1 MMPREF
7 ARRWSWQLPLLTQ
20 VAHRQS
26 CWLKMSST
34 LMRRVSRARG
44 ELVWTTM
51 PSTTELLQAVTIA
64 VYPFYF
70 NGTDAAGGN
79 FVELLEVAQ
88 MGDDDSC

>member
-64 VYPFYF
+64 VSPSTSTEQTRQAAISLSSLSS
-70 NGTDAAGGN
+70 TDGG
-79 FVELLEVAQ
+79 
-88 MGDDDSC
+88 